1 MKVGKERLKKQL
13 DKELQSVK
21 FSLQEEVMKKV
32 QRPSFPQR
40 LSALLNKEVEIPLLP
55 VGVVLALF
63 FSWGIKDIIPEENQP
78 DGNKERELIQ
88 AGGNTYWKDLYEK
101 AAGKN
106 EN

>member
-1 MKVGKERLKKQL
+1 MGKERLKKQL

-21 FSLQEEVMKKV
+21 FSLQEEVMKKAR
-32 QRPSFPQR
+32 RPSFPQR
-40 LSALLNKEVEIPLLP
+40 LSALLNKEVEIPLLSA
-55 VGVVLALF
+55 GIVVALF
-63 FSWGIKDIIPEENQP
+63 FSWGIKDMIPDEKQP
-78 DGNKERELIQ
+78 DGYAERELIE